1 MRKLTKESIEA
12 RLSRLKVNAIENER
26 LIKKWQR
33 KLRNITA

>member
-1 MRKLTKESIEA
+1 MKNLTKESIEA

>member
-1 MRKLTKESIEA
+1 MRKLTKASIEA
-12 RLSRLKVNAIENER
+12 RLARLKVNPIENER

>member
-1 MRKLTKESIEA
+1 MKKLTKESIEA
-12 RLSRLKVNAIENER
+12 RLSRLRVNAIENER